1 MPIEMKKTLLIIV
14 ILLFDNLKCQFLNI
28 ERLKAEYPVKEYT
41 LHTKDIYEFDKK
53 IELFNFFLNNSTL
66 LLISILPD
74 VETGE
79 NWKKADK
86 KSINTHEISTAD
98 FIKLVSQDENKK
110 KLVFNMIHKN
120 EKNTEFSAYVAL
132 AEIFHI
138 ENYEFPLISDNGT
151 INIKEQ
157 KVTIKSFLKTYNS
170 NFSASTYK
178 SVFPLDVRKKELMLG
193 NVNHLHYKPYL
204 SKEFFIENKKA
215 FQFWTL
221 NDWRVIDGYNYQR
234 GVDRFLYIPK
244 LGIVGG
250 SYDFYF
256 ELKPRSIFKTNFTLP
271 VDGERLWNNMINE
284 KIMVAQELLN

>member
-1 MPIEMKKTLLIIV
+1 MPVKMKRTLLIIL
-14 ILLFDNLKCQFLNI
+14 ILLFDNLKCQLLNI
-28 ERLKAEYPVKEYT
+28 ERLKAAYPFKEYS
-41 LHTKDIYEFDKK
+41 LQTKDIYEFDKK

-79 NWKKADK
+79 NWKQIEKASIK
-86 KSINTHEISTAD
+86 THEKSIED

-110 KLVFNMIHKN
+110 QLVFNMIYKT
-120 EKNTEFSAYVAL
+120 EKNTEFSAYAAL

-138 ENYEFPLISDNGT
+138 ENYEFPLISDNKT
-151 INIKEQ
+151 INTKEQ
-157 KVTIKSFLKTYNS
+157 KVNIKSFLKTYNA
-170 NFSASTYK
+170 NFDVSPSK
-178 SVFPLDVRKKELMLG
+178 NVFPLDVRKKELMVG
-193 NVNHLHYKPYL
+193 NVNNLHYKPYL
-204 SKEFFIENKKA
+204 SKEFYIKKKKA

-234 GVDRFLYIPK
+234 GVDRFIYIPK

-256 ELKPRSIFKTNFTLP
+256 ELKPRTIFKTNFALP
-271 VDGERLWNNMINE
+271 VGEELLWNNMINE
-284 KIMVAQELLN
+284 RLMIASELK